1 MSALHASPADA
12 VQIHQDVR
20 SKHTL
25 AMHFATF
32 AGSDTEALEPV
43 VELAQARK
51 DKDIPD
57 WREEGGMGV
66 IDVGEVIDI
75 SPLR

>member
-1 MSALHASPADA
+1 MHLSL
-12 VQIHQDVR
+12 R
-20 SKHTL
+20 SSHSL

-66 IDVGEVIDI
+66 IDVGEVVDI